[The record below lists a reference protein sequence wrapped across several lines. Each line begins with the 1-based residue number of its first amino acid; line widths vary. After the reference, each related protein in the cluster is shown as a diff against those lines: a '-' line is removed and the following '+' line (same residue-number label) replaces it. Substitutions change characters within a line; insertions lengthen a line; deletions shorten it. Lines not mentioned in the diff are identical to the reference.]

1 MSKVSTHCL
10 GNQKLVLTKLPLYE
24 YRHLWAE
31 ESGRLVN
38 NSAQWSY
45 GNGSTGFM
53 GLALAGEGWEVV
65 ELAISAD
72 TYPAT
77 ATAEV
82 GVCDYLIA
90 PSNTAANVLATI
102 SVSSS
107 TDGFGD
113 TNNMAKVEAVN
124 PPVPVNAQALLGFR
138 TLSAT
143 GNVSDVR
150 VQVTVRRKIGNYVAE
165 VELQ

>member
-10 GNQKLVLTKLPLYE
+10 SNQKLVLTKLPLYE

-31 ESGRLVN
+31 ESGRLSN

-45 GNGSTGFM
+45 GNGATGFM
-53 GLALAGEGWEVV
+53 GLALVGEGWEIV
-65 ELAISAD
+65 EIGFMAD

-77 ATAEV
+77 ATLEV

-90 PSNTAANVLATI
+90 PSNAAANVLATI

-113 TNNMAKVEAVN
+113 TNNVAKVEAVN
-124 PPVPVNAQALLGFR
+124 PPVPVNSQAIVGFR
-138 TLSAT
+138 TLSVT
-143 GNVSDVR
+143 GNISDAR
-150 VQVTVRRKIGNYVAE
+150 VTATLRRKIGDYITE